1 MLPLLL
7 LLLLLLLP
15 DQGQSK
21 DPTALFRDPP
31 EVSDPNICRSSLFC
45 DPAGVVDPAWILLL
59 TLGFAGLFACIGN
72 TGTIMMGLHPD
83 MWP

>member
-1 MLPLLL
+1 MLP
-7 LLLLLLLP
+7 LLLLP

-21 DPTALFRDPP
+21 DPTAWFRDPP
-31 EVSDPNICRSSLFC
+31 EVSDPNIRRSSLFC
-45 DPAGVVDPAWILLL
+45 DPAGVVGPAWILLL
-59 TLGFAGLFACIGN
+59 TLGFAGLFAFIGK